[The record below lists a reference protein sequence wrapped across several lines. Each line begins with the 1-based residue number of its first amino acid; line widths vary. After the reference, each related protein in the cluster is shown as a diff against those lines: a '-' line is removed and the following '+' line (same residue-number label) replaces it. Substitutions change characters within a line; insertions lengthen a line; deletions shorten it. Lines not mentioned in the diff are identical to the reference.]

1 MLSILNSENGC
12 QSHEILAQII
22 LRQKISIL
30 EVNRN
35 KFLFLEYF
43 VSEVDHMTKKDI
55 VNDIVA
61 ILSKAEY
68 ELVLAVYQTLLRI
81 TRKDE

>member
-1 MLSILNSENGC
+1 
-12 QSHEILAQII
+12 
-22 LRQKISIL
+22 
-30 EVNRN
+30 
-35 KFLFLEYF
+35 
-43 VSEVDHMTKKDI
+43 MTKKDI